1 MAKTHN
7 AKDMRFKN
15 YGLQMFI
22 IDCIMD
28 IIQIF
33 KMAKWDSSW
42 ALQLQNQ

>member
-28 IIQIF
+28 TMQIVN
-33 KMAKWDSSW
+33 MAKWDSSW